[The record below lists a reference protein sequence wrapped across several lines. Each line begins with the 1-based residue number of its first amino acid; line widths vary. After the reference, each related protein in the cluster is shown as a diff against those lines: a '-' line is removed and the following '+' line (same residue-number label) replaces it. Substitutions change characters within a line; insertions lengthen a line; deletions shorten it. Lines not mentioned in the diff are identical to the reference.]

1 LGNPGNLKECD
12 GENLEPLLRGQ
23 GKLKRNELYWH
34 YPHHQHYQKG
44 GTMPYSAMRS
54 GDWKLIEF
62 FNDGTL
68 ELYNI
73 REDIAEEKNL
83 AGQFPDMKKQLHER
97 LGAWRAAVNAQLPK
111 PNPNYDPKK
120 PEYTP
125 PLNNPKQKK
134 KI

>member
-1 LGNPGNLKECD
+1 
-12 GENLEPLLRGQ
+12 
-23 GKLKRNELYWH
+23 
-34 YPHHQHYQKG
+34 
-44 GTMPYSAMRS
+44 MPYSAMRS

-83 AGQFPDMKKQLHER
+83 AGQFPEMKKQLHEQ
-97 LGAWRAAVNAQLPK
+97 LGAWRVAVNAQLPK